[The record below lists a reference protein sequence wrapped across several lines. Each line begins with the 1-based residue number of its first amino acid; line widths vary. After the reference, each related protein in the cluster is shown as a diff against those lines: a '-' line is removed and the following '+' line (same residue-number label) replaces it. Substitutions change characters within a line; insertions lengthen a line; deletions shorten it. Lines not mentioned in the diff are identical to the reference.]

1 MASDLGTDDSG
12 EDAETIALFDEYV
25 LCVATSCVGD
35 LTTACRILRTEGE
48 GRDIFLSRGCDES
61 EDEDEDGS
69 DEDVEWY

>member
-1 MASDLGTDDSG
+1 M
-12 EDAETIALFDEYV
+12 
-25 LCVATSCVGD
+25 GD